1 MVYSDCIEISG
12 IDAVIRVGELDALRE
27 EFEKLALHQRAQL
40 AERRQKVGH
49 VEAVKELRNRRFS
62 ASKKRVERLMR
73 ENGIHARHKRRYKV
87 TTDSKHTLPV
97 ADNLLARNF
106 TPTAPNQVWTS
117 DITCLWTEEGWLYL
131 AIVLDL
137 FNREAI
143 SWSIKPRM
151 TDQLMSDALTITWF
165 GKRPAPTVLPHLDR
179 GNQ

>member
-1 MVYSDCIEISG
+1 MCNVLD
-12 IDAVIRVGELDALRE
+12 VGVCGY
-27 EFEKLALHQRAQL
+27 RAW
-40 AERRQKVGH
+40 
-49 VEAVKELRNRRFS
+49 
-62 ASKKRVERLMR
+62 
-73 ENGIHARHKRRYKV
+73 KRRG
-87 TTDSKHTLPV
+87 TTDSKHTQPV

-151 TDQLMSDALTITWF
+151 TADLMSDALTMTWF
-165 GKRPAPTVLPHLDR
+165 RKRPAPRVLPHLDR
-179 GNQ
+179 GNQYASRAFQKKLKEYGMTCSISRKGNC